1 MTMLLKSIL
10 LVYTY
15 NMEAKINMPA
25 PEFSLE
31 DSESSIKKLSD
42 FLGKKVI
49 VYFFPKTDTPGCTK
63 EACSFRD
70 SHDEYGRNNIVVI
83 GISYDSPE
91 MLKAFKK
98 KYHLPFILLS
108 DSEKKVSRE
117 YGAYKS
123 ILNAL
128 FPARITALI
137 NEQGIL
143 THILDNVNVTTH
155 AQDILEL
162 LNVTRKQ

>member
-1 MTMLLKSIL
+1 
-10 LVYTY
+10 
-15 NMEAKINMPA
+15 MEAKINMPA

-31 DSESSIKKLSD
+31 DSDGSIIKLSD
-42 FLGKKVI
+42 FKGKKVI

-70 SHDEYGRNNIVVI
+70 SYDVYDKNNIIVI

-91 MLKAFKK
+91 MLKAFRQ

-108 DSEKKVSRE
+108 DNEKKVARD

-123 ILNAL
+123 LLNAL

-143 THILDNVNVTTH
+143 THLLDNVNVTTH

-162 LNVTRKQ
+162 LSVPQKR